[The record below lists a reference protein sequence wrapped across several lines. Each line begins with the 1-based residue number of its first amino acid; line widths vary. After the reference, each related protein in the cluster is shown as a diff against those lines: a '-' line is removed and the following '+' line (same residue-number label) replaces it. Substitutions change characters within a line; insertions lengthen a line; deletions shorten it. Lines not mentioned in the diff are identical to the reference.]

1 MKLNTDNIDLSL
13 IILAGGRSSRMG
25 HPKPWIKKESGITFL
40 NDIITSYRQF
50 GIDNIIVVLNEEF
63 TQNEWEEDLLAIK
76 KKAIIIKNNQVD
88 KGRLHSLQLGLYH
101 SSSAYNIIHNVDN
114 PFVEYKVLNQLTTN
128 INKNTEIIIP
138 TFNSK
143 GGHPVI
149 VNERVKNEIVNHHQ
163 KYNTLKDIFSMFH
176 KNYVAV
182 ESISILTNINTPQDL
197 ESLIY
202 ESV

>member
-25 HPKPWIKKESGITFL
+25 HPKPWLKKESGITFL

-63 TQNEWEEDLLAIK
+63 TQNDWEEDFLAIN

-88 KGRLHSLQLGLYH
+88 KGRLHSLQLGLSH
-101 SSSAYNIIHNVDN
+101 SSSVFNIIHNVDN
-114 PFVEYKVLNQLTTN
+114 PFVEYKVLTELLADIENQ
-128 INKNTEIIIP
+128 EIIIP
-138 TFNSK
+138 TYNDI

-149 VNERVKNEIVNHHQ
+149 INKNVKTEITSNYK
-163 KYNTLKDIFSMFH
+163 KYNTLKDVFSKF
-176 KNYVAV
+176 KKKYVNV
-182 ESISILTNINTPQDL
+182 DSNTILININTPKDL
-197 ESLIY
+197 ETLFY
-202 ESV
+202 EPVL

>member
-25 HPKPWIKKESGITFL
+25 HPKPWLRKENGITFL

-63 TQNEWEEDLLAIK
+63 TQNDWEENFLAIN

-88 KGRLHSLQLGLYH
+88 KGRLHSLQLGLSH
-101 SSSAYNIIHNVDN
+101 SSSALNIIHNVDN
-114 PFVEYKVLNQLTTN
+114 PFVEYKVLTELLADIENQ
-128 INKNTEIIIP
+128 EIIIP
-138 TFNSK
+138 TYNDI

-149 VNERVKNEIVNHHQ
+149 INKNVKTEITSNYK
-163 KYNTLKDIFSMFH
+163 KYNTLKDVFSKF
-176 KNYVAV
+176 KKKYVNV
-182 ESISILTNINTPQDL
+182 DSNTILININTPKDL
-197 ESLIY
+197 ETLFY
-202 ESV
+202 EPVL